1 MNFCSE
7 CGKSLVVIQKQ
18 GNLQPLY
25 HCTQCQQDY
34 ANHPKLLVACFIS
47 CGDKLLW
54 MRRGL
59 PPQAGHWAIPA
70 GFMEEGETLRE
81 AAARELREET
91 QVVIAPDKLE
101 LFMMG
106 TISFISEVYIAFR
119 AEVDC
124 VDCGCGEEALDV
136 GFFSREELD
145 WSQVAYPQANNS
157 IEQAY
162 TDLERGSFSVYHAEM
177 TPDINALIA
186 IN

>member
-1 MNFCSE
+1 
-7 CGKSLVVIQKQ
+7 
-18 GNLQPLY
+18 
-25 HCTQCQQDY
+25 
-34 ANHPKLLVACFIS
+34 
-47 CGDKLLW
+47 
-54 MRRGL
+54 
-59 PPQAGHWAIPA
+59 
-70 GFMEEGETLRE
+70 MEEGETLRE

>member
-7 CGKSLVVIQKQ
+7 CGHSLVVIQKAGKQ
-18 GNLQPLY
+18 QPIY
-25 HCTQCQQDY
+25 HCPQCQKDY
-34 ANHPKLLVACFIS
+34 AQHPKLLVACFIS

-54 MRRGL
+54 MRRAL

-81 AAARELREET
+81 AAARELWEET
-91 QVVIAPDKLE
+91 QVVIAPEKLE
-101 LFMMG
+101 VFMMG

-124 VDCGCGEEALDV
+124 TDCGCGEESLDV
-136 GFFSREELD
+136 GFFSRDELD

-162 TDLERGSFSVYHAEM
+162 EDLARGKFSVYHAEM
-177 TPDINALIA
+177 TPDINSLVA
-186 IN
+186 ID